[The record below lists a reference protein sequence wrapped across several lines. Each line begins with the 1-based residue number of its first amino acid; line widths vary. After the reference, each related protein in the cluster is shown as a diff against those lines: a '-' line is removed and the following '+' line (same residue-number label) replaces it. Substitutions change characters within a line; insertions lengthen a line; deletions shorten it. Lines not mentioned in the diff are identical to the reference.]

1 MECVGNDSVYA
12 DVEVSTSKAHT
23 LVYETF
29 ALTACSQHVQVI
41 WMAQQALSKLQVLDQ
56 AELQINSLG
65 DEPR

>member
-1 MECVGNDSVYA
+1 MECVGNESVYA
-12 DVEVSTSKAHT
+12 DVEVSASKAHT
-23 LVYETF
+23 MCTYV
-29 ALTACSQHVQVI
+29 ALTAGSTHVQVI